1 MLIIVNKEKV
11 NTNAR
16 KTSKEE
22 YKEAKL
28 NLKELINLEKAL
40 KQF

>member
-1 MLIIVNKEKV
+1 MLIIVNKEKL
-11 NTNAR
+11 NTNER